1 MVDLRRKDLYW
12 GTGHIVRYIDLWN
25 EYNALKEAGEKSKT
39 KEILKS
45 LEKKRSLLLDY
56 LKETI
61 KTEKKAV
68 KEANLSLTKLTKQ
81 VKTMIATLKKMV
93 Q

>member
-1 MVDLRRKDLYW
+1 MHW
-12 GTGHIVRYIDLWN
+12 GTGHVVRYIDLWN
-25 EYNALKEAGEKSKT
+25 EYNALKEAEDESKT

-61 KTEKKAV
+61 KTEEKAAE
-68 KEANLSLTKLTKQ
+68 EANLSLTKLTEQ
-81 VKTMIATLKKMV
+81 VKTVISTLKKRL

>member
-1 MVDLRRKDLYW
+1 
-12 GTGHIVRYIDLWN
+12 LWN
-25 EYNALKEAGEKSKT
+25 EYNTLEKVEDETKT

-45 LEKKRSLLLDY
+45 LENKRSLLLDY

-61 KTEKKAV
+61 KTEEKTVEK
-68 KEANLSLTKLTKQ
+68 ANLSLTKLTKQ
-81 VKTMIATLKKMV
+81 VKTVISKLKKQV